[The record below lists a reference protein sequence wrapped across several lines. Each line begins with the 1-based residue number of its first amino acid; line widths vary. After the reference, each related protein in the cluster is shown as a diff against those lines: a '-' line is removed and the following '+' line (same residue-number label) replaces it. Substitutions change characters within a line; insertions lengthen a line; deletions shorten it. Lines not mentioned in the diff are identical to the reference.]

1 MACVTTKTGV
11 LEGFIEENGVS
22 AWLGVP
28 FAKPPVGGLRWKPA
42 QRLEDSGEHVAC
54 LAMGPSAAQFLDEVE
69 PASLHEQSEDCL
81 YLNIWVKDPSK
92 RNQPVMVYIHGGA
105 YFSGGAADPLYY
117 GANFAANHDVVL
129 VSINYRLNVFGSLQ
143 LSVLPG
149 GDEYPE
155 AGYLAITDQMA
166 ALEWLLEN
174 VAQFGGDPDCI
185 TLFGESAGS
194 ASAAL
199 MAVTPRAKGLFK
211 RAICESGPIQLYKTP
226 ENAAPY
232 ALEFAAIMG
241 CKTVAELA
249 QKTTGEILEGMQTLC
264 DRHHFEVS
272 LMFSP
277 VCDGA
282 LIPRKPMR
290 AWCEGAA
297 ADVDIMIGSTGDEF
311 TYFKFYFK
319 PEEMPDFWHG
329 QTPFHFDDALDIAD
343 WEKAYKK
350 AHPEKDFLENYTDF
364 MNQTGFFVGAD
375 LMAEAQS
382 RFNDT
387 YNYLFK
393 FKSRLEGMGSCH
405 AIELPFVFDHLD
417 VQTVVDHIT
426 GPNPPQHLA
435 DEMGEIWYSFAA
447 TGKPS
452 CAGVPDWPCFSEEDH
467 AYMVMDED
475 GWIVKRDINEK
486 NLRLFAPMFDSLI
499 KGDE

>member
-166 ALEWLLEN
+166 ALEWLQEN

-211 RAICESGPIQLYKTP
+211 RAI
-226 ENAAPY
+226 
-232 ALEFAAIMG
+232 
-241 CKTVAELA
+241 
-249 QKTTGEILEGMQTLC
+249 
-264 DRHHFEVS
+264 
-272 LMFSP
+272 
-277 VCDGA
+277 
-282 LIPRKPMR
+282 
-290 AWCEGAA
+290 
-297 ADVDIMIGSTGDEF
+297 
-311 TYFKFYFK
+311 
-319 PEEMPDFWHG
+319 
-329 QTPFHFDDALDIAD
+329 
-343 WEKAYKK
+343 
-350 AHPEKDFLENYTDF
+350 
-364 MNQTGFFVGAD
+364 
-375 LMAEAQS
+375 
-382 RFNDT
+382 
-387 YNYLFK
+387 
-393 FKSRLEGMGSCH
+393 
-405 AIELPFVFDHLD
+405 
-417 VQTVVDHIT
+417 
-426 GPNPPQHLA
+426 
-435 DEMGEIWYSFAA
+435 
-447 TGKPS
+447 
-452 CAGVPDWPCFSEEDH
+452 
-467 AYMVMDED
+467 
-475 GWIVKRDINEK
+475 
-486 NLRLFAPMFDSLI
+486 
-499 KGDE
+499 